1 MTDPAT
7 CSVNMGLI
15 HLQAGDLTSAY
26 RFFLPLAQ
34 SGDRDAIGHLI
45 DICERAGDMERAQT
59 WRAELAATA
68 DEDAVTEDA
77 VTEDAVP
84 DVGAVHG
91 TPAPVSSAAA
101 RGLATWHT
109 VLESRDPDGLR
120 ALLADDAVFRS
131 PVVFRPQEGRDLAA
145 MYLLGAMAV
154 LGDAG
159 FHYTRIVREGADA
172 ICEFE
177 AELDGTLVNGVD
189 MIHFDDAGQ
198 IVDFTVMLRPLRG
211 LEAVRTRMAA
221 LLSG

>member
-34 SGDRDAIGHLI
+34 AGDRDAIGHLI

-59 WRAELAATA
+59 WRAELGPAAN
-68 DEDAVTEDA
+68 DDAGT
-77 VTEDAVP
+77 
-84 DVGAVHG
+84 DVA
-91 TPAPVSSAAA
+91 TPISAGAA
-101 RGLATWHT
+101 RGLAAWHD
-109 VLESRDPDGLR
+109 VLESRDPDALR
-120 ALLADDAVFRS
+120 ALLAEDAVFRS

-159 FHYTRIVREGADA
+159 FHYTRIVREGSDA
-172 ICEFE
+172 ILEFE
-177 AELDGTLVNGVD
+177 AELDGNLVNGVD
-189 MIHFDDAGQ
+189 MIHFDTAGR

-221 LLSG
+221 LLNG

>member
-1 MTDPAT
+1 MTDPTT

-34 SGDRDAIGHLI
+34 AGDREAIGHLI
-45 DICERAGDMERAQT
+45 DICERAGDEERAQT
-59 WRAELAATA
+59 WRAELTTDA
-68 DEDAVTEDA
+68 DAEAVTDE
-77 VTEDAVP
+77 AVP
-84 DVGAVHG
+84 DADLVVGAA
-91 TPAPVSSAAA
+91 TPVTSGAA
-101 RGLATWHT
+101 RGLAAWHE
-109 VLESRDPDGLR
+109 VLDRRDPEALR

-131 PVVFRPQEGRDLAA
+131 PVVFRAQVGRDLAA
-145 MYLLGAMAV
+145 MYLMGAMAV

-159 FHYTRIVREGADA
+159 FHYTRIVREGSDA

-189 MIHFDDAGQ
+189 IIRFNDAGE
-198 IVDFTVMLRPLRG
+198 IIDFTVMLRPLRG

-221 LLSG
+221 LLGG